1 MNIHNY
7 INYNTTWLHY
17 RMNNSIVSEQYKW
30 NLLTWSTDY
39 FIVQH
44 AYIHNITLFHNKY
57 RTHQYMSIGMNR
69 ALLIHGISNFRN
81 GCVWQH
87 IHFHWLTVPVNW
99 HVTTLCGSRKARLRW
114 AFLLWHTNEGYPA
127 QACPR
132 QHIDASY
139 LGANTLATA
148 VWVPV
153 VINGLSDIVCMWKRQ
168 CITQTDND
176 WSI

>member
-1 MNIHNY
+1 MCIHLKICMCMYDMVCTIHLYCNSRNDHKTLHGC
-7 INYNTTWLHY
+7 IIGWTIALSLNNTNETCWPD
-17 RMNNSIVSEQYKW
+17 
-30 NLLTWSTDY
+30 LLTTSLSSMH
-39 FIVQH
+39 I
-44 AYIHNITLFHNKY
+44 IHNITLFHNKY

-69 ALLIHGISNFRN
+69 ALLIHGISKFRN

-99 HVTTLCGSRKARLRW
+99 HVTTLCGSRKARLWW

-148 VWVPV
+148 V
-153 VINGLSDIVCMWKRQ
+153 
-168 CITQTDND
+168 
-176 WSI
+176 